1 MIMEVN
7 ATERDLLKK
16 ILDSQLSE
24 LRLEVAATKRGTSSL
39 HEEEELIKALQ
50 KKVSGL
56 N

>member
-1 MIMEVN
+1 MLLELN

-16 ILDSQLSE
+16 ILDSDLSE

-39 HEEEELIKALQ
+39 HEEEELIKTLQ
-50 KKVSGL
+50 KKIAAL

>member
-1 MIMEVN
+1 MILEIN
-7 ATERDLLKK
+7 AAERDLLTK
-16 ILDSQLSE
+16 ILASDLSE

-50 KKVSGL
+50 KKVSSL

>member
-39 HEEEELIKALQ
+39 HEEEEIIKALQ
-50 KKVSGL
+50 KKVASL